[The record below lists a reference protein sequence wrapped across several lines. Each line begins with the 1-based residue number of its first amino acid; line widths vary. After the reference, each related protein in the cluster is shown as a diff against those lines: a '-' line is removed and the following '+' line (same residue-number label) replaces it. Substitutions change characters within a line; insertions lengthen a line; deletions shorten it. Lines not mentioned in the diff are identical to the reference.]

1 MKAIID
7 KLNPGSVI
15 EIPNEDQIIV
25 IEVPKI
31 GYCISVK
38 YRNMMTWVELSAL
51 LKAMGLYYGWLNDE
65 ERLNQI
71 LGKTIL
77 ITQDIADD
85 YHPLSKD
92 IE

>member
-7 KLNPGSVI
+7 ELNPGSVI
-15 EIPNEDQIIV
+15 EVPSAEQIV
-25 IEVPKI
+25 IVEVPKI
-31 GYCISVK
+31 GICISVL
-38 YRNMMTWVELSAL
+38 YRNMMTWVELSPL

-65 ERLNQI
+65 ERLNLI

>member
-15 EIPNEDQIIV
+15 EIPNAEQIV
-25 IEVPKI
+25 VAEVPKI
-31 GYCISVK
+31 GICISVL
-38 YRNMMTWVELSAL
+38 YRNTMTWVELSPL
-51 LKAMGLYYGWLNDE
+51 LKAMGLYYGWLTDE

-71 LGKTIL
+71 LGKTIQ

>member
-7 KLNPGSVI
+7 KLNPGSII

-38 YRNMMTWVELSAL
+38 YRNMMTWIEIQAL
-51 LKAMGLYYGWLNDE
+51 YQAIYRYDNCNDDW
-65 ERLNQI
+65 ERLDQLLDKNF
-71 LGKTIL
+71 L
-77 ITQDIADD
+77 ITRDIADNF
-85 YHPLSKD
+85 HSFSKD
-92 IE
+92 VE